1 MANNPI
7 LANEISFYLRFN
19 SLGNPNFYRI
29 SEPIGFDNAKFV
41 LEQESKRFAR
51 SVKYGAIDK
60 LRFPNKKAEKNS
72 IRQVINPQG
81 NTSIFLDYGFQWLI
95 YIYSEYGF
103 EMDVDFLIKVNG
115 VDFKIYGLNVA
126 DKDVT
131 DGYTYFQCSLIDNS
145 KVMDYKR
152 RMDDKLNA
160 FGTKGI
166 FEQVVTPIPT
176 FNYLKRATP
185 ENQRSKFRSNNQ
197 VTSAFS
203 SISNFGGTLSYTNW
217 GGNNCNITDEHG
229 IDNTLSF
236 ISNNYATSLVSGFM
250 TPNDTNFTYI
260 EAKQDLTNVTINI
273 TNIVAS
279 AQAFFSTNS
288 YVGASSS
295 GIVKLMVMVSDQELD
310 LGGFTPYT
318 LWSKSFTKSN
328 PSGNLP
334 SAVPSQ
340 FTLNLPSVQRGFR
353 IYIYFTAQTT
363 LVPVGG
369 LPSIIGLLSST
380 VNITSLDIE
389 INAISTALDNVVTA
403 VRYVDLIKQGNLM
416 VHDLP
421 FNASLFTSGGRFFD
435 QAVFNKRMVT
445 QRNDFLYF
453 TLKDIFGSVEEVC
466 ADVELNENELFIGQ
480 YPDYYTNDEIGVY
493 SVIPSETLNIDVN
506 DRFATNKMLY
516 NYSKFAQDRTILGST
531 QSVHTQSEWKIQN
544 TKVENSKEVK
554 NDLIRDPLMI
564 QDIVNQEISKPTTST
579 DDDNN
584 LCIEDMIALAPNSF
598 GIINARLFIRV
609 VNGNLE
615 ILNRTIV
622 DSNDSVVINWI
633 TQGLSV
639 GMTVEVLN
647 GTNTGF
653 YTVVSLTS
661 TVLVLQ
667 PNTITVVLAD
677 GDWFIQIKHFYTN
690 VQWQT
695 RTNQGFALIDGVG
708 SSFANLR
715 YTIKRNLFYW
725 YPYLATMV
733 MYCKKDIINSFFKSN
748 GKLKTRL
755 TTETVDVIE
764 DAPILYADLPQPIL
778 TGKIY
783 NLTVVSNYQDEIDR
797 LNLYEGIG
805 ASRLPNPK
813 KGFCRF
819 LDLKGNVIKGYI
831 QKSEYLLASNQLMV
845 TIEEKYEAQILVVNY
860 ANGVLTVNDTTYQLS
875 GNTQWFK
882 TENDFVRFFDAQ
894 NKPICN
900 FYKYNFVVLNS
911 ITYTSINDLVNALNL
926 LI

>member
-1 MANNPI
+1 MANNP
-7 LANEISFYLRFN
+7 LQANEISFWLRFN
-19 SLGNPNFYRI
+19 SLNNPNFYRI
-29 SEPIGFDNAKFV
+29 SEPIGFDGAKFV

-51 SVKYGAIDK
+51 SVKYGALDK
-60 LRFPNKKAEKNS
+60 LKFIKEKGEAITS
-72 IRQVINPQG
+72 PQVINPQG
-81 NTSIFLDYGFQWLI
+81 DTSMFLDYGLEWLL

-166 FEQVVTPIPT
+166 FEQVVTPIT
-176 FNYLKRATP
+176 AVNYLRRAIPQVETSDFSTNGDFVLNDVLYGLDAYVYNPAIQLNTYGVSNTLTSFEVSTYDPDTSNTSLTVQLIQDRTIVKAKR
-185 ENQRSKFRSNNQ
+185 RISNLKLEIKNLNF
-197 VTSAFS
+197 SAFINSGFFVNHRLRVAYGNTPLTDWNTIDLFSTS
-203 SISNFGGTLSYTNW
+203 STSYVLTNQSYTVNIPFLEIGQKVWLYFSSTSPNPLPSPTPITSMSVIIGGTLTVD
-217 GGNNCNITDEHG
+217 ITA
-229 IDNTLSF
+229 N
-236 ISNNYATSLVSGFM
+236 SL
-250 TPNDTNFTYI
+250 
-260 EAKQDLTNVTINI
+260 
-273 TNIVAS
+273 
-279 AQAFFSTNS
+279 
-288 YVGASSS
+288 
-295 GIVKLMVMVSDQELD
+295 
-310 LGGFTPYT
+310 
-318 LWSKSFTKSN
+318 
-328 PSGNLP
+328 
-334 SAVPSQ
+334 
-340 FTLNLPSVQRGFR
+340 
-353 IYIYFTAQTT
+353 
-363 LVPVGG
+363 
-369 LPSIIGLLSST
+369 
-380 VNITSLDIE
+380 
-389 INAISTALDNVVTA
+389 ALDTVLKA
-403 VRYVDLIKQGNLM
+403 VRYVDLIKQGNKM
-416 VHDLP
+416 VHNLP
-421 FNASLFTSGGRFFD
+421 FNAPLFDTLGKFYD
-435 QAVFNKRMVT
+435 QFVFNKAMVT
-445 QRNDFLYF
+445 QRMDYLYF

-516 NYSKFAQDRTILGST
+516 NYSKFAQERSIVGST
-531 QSVHTQSEWKIQN
+531 QSVHTQSENKVQN

-554 NDLIRDPLMI
+554 NDLIRDPFLI
-564 QDIVNQEISKPTTST
+564 QDTVNLEITKPTTST
-579 DDDNN
+579 DSDNDLN
-584 LCIEDMIALAPNSF
+584 IEDAVALAPNSF
-598 GIINARLFIRV
+598 GEFGAILLMRI
-609 VNGNLE
+609 VNGRLE
-615 ILNRTIV
+615 ILNR
-622 DSNDSVVINWI
+622 DSNGDVSDTVINWNVLGFGVGSTIQI
-633 TQGLSV
+633 TAGANQ
-639 GMTVEVLN
+639 
-647 GTNTGF
+647 GF
-653 YTVVSLTS
+653 YSVFALTS
-661 TVLVLQ
+661 TVLTLTYVSGVLNFQ
-667 PNTITVVLAD
+667 GD
-677 GDWFIQIKHFYTN
+677 GYIRFKYYYQN

-783 NLTVVSNYQDEIDR
+783 NLTVVSDYQDELNR
-797 LNLYEGIG
+797 LDLYLGNSG
-805 ASRLPNPK
+805 SRLPNPK

-831 QKSEYLLASNQLMV
+831 QKSEYLLASNQLTV

-875 GNTQWFK
+875 GNAQWFK
-882 TENDFVRFFDAQ
+882 FENDFVRFYDSQ
-894 NKPICN
+894 NREICK
-900 FYKYNFVVLNS
+900 FYKYNFVSLNGVIYS
-911 ITYTSINDLVNALNL
+911 SANDLATALNL